1 MSSVSADPSPPA
13 VAPGSAATSPSSSAA
28 AAVPA
33 GVRAQLLATEH
44 WSLLATRSQTWSEV
58 MSRIGIHLT
67 VVSASLVVLALVA
80 QASGFGTP
88 FRVLSVGLASA
99 ALILGTLTGI
109 RVRNASVDDAA
120 LLVGMNR
127 LRAAYVEMDPGLA
140 DYLVASWHD
149 DQAGVMRTYT
159 MGVRR
164 STTSHVMGST
174 SVFVNAVNSMIAGTL
189 GALVVGFAGA
199 APAGVAVAGAAAG
212 LAYLAVM
219 LELGRRSFDG
229 PPVPPRFPTPPEG
242 TP

>member
-149 DQAGVMRTYT
+149 DRAGVMRAYT
-159 MGVRR
+159 MGAPRHVRR
-164 STTSHVMGST
+164 HAAGST
-174 SVFVNAVNSMIAGTL
+174 SMSMMIVTTTVAGTL
-189 GALVVGFAGA
+189 GALIANASGPG
-199 APAGVAVAGAAAG
+199 PDGVAVIGTATG
-212 LAYLAVM
+212 L
-219 LELGRRSFDG
+219 
-229 PPVPPRFPTPPEG
+229 T
-242 TP
+242 

>member
-13 VAPGSAATSPSSSAA
+13 LAPGSAATSPSSSAA

-127 LRAAYVEMDPGLA
+127 LRASYVEMDPLPE
-140 DYLVASWHD
+140 D
-149 DQAGVMRTYT
+149 
-159 MGVRR
+159 
-164 STTSHVMGST
+164 
-174 SVFVNAVNSMIAGTL
+174 
-189 GALVVGFAGA
+189 
-199 APAGVAVAGAAAG
+199 
-212 LAYLAVM
+212 
-219 LELGRRSFDG
+219 
-229 PPVPPRFPTPPEG
+229 TP
-242 TP
+242 